1 MREWGC
7 EGGRGRGC
15 RQGIDGRTA
24 GEERRGEGG
33 EVQRRREK
41 CVVPPGSCAADRGRP
56 GKDRDRP
63 REKLAGEAVSGKRGV
78 RSGSAAAAVG
88 SRVRLVA
95 GGVPGVGTV
104 DMAAVGVATAA
115 RLRSCVR
122 RAVGGGCGCSPARM
136 LPPGAAAAV
145 IVGDRGQ
152 EAGRQM
158 HDQTQGHEAATDY
171 ASVKHVPRPHGDRA
185 IKAWRGTRPG

>member
-1 MREWGC
+1 VNGEQ
-7 EGGRGRGC
+7 RGRGC
-15 RQGIDGRTA
+15 RQGINGRTA

-33 EVQRRREK
+33 AVERPREW
-41 CVVPPGSCAADRGRP
+41 CVVPPGGSAADRGSP
-56 GKDRDRP
+56 GKDRDRR
-63 REKLAGEAVSGKRGV
+63 REELAGEAVSGKRGV
-78 RSGSAAAAVG
+78 GSGAAAPAVG

-104 DMAAVGVATAA
+104 GMAAVGVATAA

-122 RAVGGGCGCSPARM
+122 RAVGRGCGCSPARM

-152 EAGRQM
+152 QAGRQM
-158 HDQTQGHEAATDY
+158 HDQTQGPQAATHY

-185 IKAWRGTRPG
+185 IKA